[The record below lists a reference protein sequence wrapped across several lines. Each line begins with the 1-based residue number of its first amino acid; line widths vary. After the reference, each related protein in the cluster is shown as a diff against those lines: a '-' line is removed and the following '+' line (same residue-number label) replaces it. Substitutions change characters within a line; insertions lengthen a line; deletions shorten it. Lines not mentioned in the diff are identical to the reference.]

1 MRYLKKPFLI
11 IRSVLLNKQIPVKI
25 LLHSSINQIQEN
37 WLAKEINNYCDVP
50 LKFVNHIQEV
60 PDLVITDKNNPLF
73 TPVKLLLAS
82 RSLFR
87 RIL

>member
-73 TPVKLLLAS
+73 HAS
-82 RSLFR
+82 KTFIGIRSLFR

>member
-1 MRYLKKPFLI
+1 MF
-11 IRSVLLNKQIPVKI
+11 LLNKQIPVKI

-60 PDLVITDKNNPLF
+60 PDLVNY
-73 TPVKLLLAS
+73 
-82 RSLFR
+82 
-87 RIL
+87 

>member
-1 MRYLKKPFLI
+1 ALFKETIFLI

-37 WLAKEINNYCDVP
+37 WLAKEINNYWDVP

-60 PDLVITDKNNPLF
+60 PDLVITEKNNPLF
-73 TPVKLLLAS
+73 HAS
-82 RSLFR
+82 K
-87 RIL
+87 